1 VKVFTFVSCA
11 GIGLF
16 FASCLLV
23 QSTFAQNASA
33 SRALSV
39 VHVQQL
45 AMPAKA
51 ARAADKGSA
60 FLMKH
65 EWKASLVCF
74 QRAIQLAPDLFPAY
88 HNLALAQYN
97 LGRFDDAAQNF
108 EKAIDLSK
116 GSFAPSFFGL
126 AIIFYDRARYVEA
139 QSIVKQGLLAEPGSA
154 VGEYC
159 LGLTQYSL
167 GHISDA
173 QHSALE
179 ALRSDPSLADA
190 HLLLAHIH
198 ERLHERSAV
207 VADVDSYFKQA
218 SNDDLRTD
226 ALALLQR
233 AQQDPAR
240 ISAN

>member
-1 VKVFTFVSCA
+1 MKVFAFVSCA

-16 FASCLLV
+16 LAHCVLV
-23 QSTFAQNASA
+23 QSTSAQNASA

-51 ARAADKGSA
+51 ARAAEKGSA

-65 EWKASLVCF
+65 EWKASLSCF
-74 QRAIQLAPDLFPAY
+74 ERAIQLAPSLFPAY

-97 LGRFDDAAQNF
+97 LGQFDDAAQNF
-108 EKAIDLSK
+108 EKAIELSK

-126 AIIFYDRARYVEA
+126 AIIFYDRARFVEA
-139 QSIVKQGLLAEPGSA
+139 QSIVQQGLLAEPDSA

-159 LGLTQYSL
+159 LGLAQYSL

-179 ALRSDPSLADA
+179 ALRIDPSLADA

-198 ERLHERSAV
+198 ERLHDRSAI
-207 VADVDSYFKQA
+207 VADVDRYFKRT

-240 ISAN
+240 VSAN